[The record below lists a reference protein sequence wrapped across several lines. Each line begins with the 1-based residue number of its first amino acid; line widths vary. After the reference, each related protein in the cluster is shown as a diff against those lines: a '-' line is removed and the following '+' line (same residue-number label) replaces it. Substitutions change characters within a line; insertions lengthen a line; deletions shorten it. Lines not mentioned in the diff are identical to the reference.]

1 MYIQKNIYIVFFLL
15 YNCIMGGDK
24 MDENILIRLS
34 SDEKEKIKEDAKGM
48 GMNIS
53 QYIRYILIYKK

>member
-1 MYIQKNIYIVFFLL
+1 
-15 YNCIMGGDK
+15 

-34 SDEKEKIKEDAKGM
+34 RSEKEKIKEDAKKM

-53 QYIRYILIYKK
+53 QYIRYILVYKQ